1 MSKNQASKSRLG
13 KIGHGAVNL
22 LGNAVDKKA
31 GKITTGTSNKK
42 GNSQSQE
49 KISKESTQKTK
60 KANEETD
67 NPPSK
72 KKKNTVKFTQETLIS
87 DLKKILDEKYDL
99 EQEMAR
105 LTGGETGVVELKAQI
120 ASMWR
125 TGNLDGAKMYERMFQ
140 RKATAIK
147 DAYKKIQDKQKRAAN
162 RKQQREKQKKAI
174 TPNEAELYHL
184 ISYIQYEDF
193 YKELIEE
200 NEKFMRETKRKRE
213 EKKGDEKSDN

>member
-1 MSKNQASKSRLG
+1 M
-13 KIGHGAVNL
+13 
-22 LGNAVDKKA
+22 
-31 GKITTGTSNKK
+31 
-42 GNSQSQE
+42 
-49 KISKESTQKTK
+49 
-60 KANEETD
+60 
-67 NPPSK
+67 
-72 KKKNTVKFTQETLIS
+72 IS